1 MRLGELLM
9 RKLKRGI
16 SLLEVV
22 VAMQCTALL
31 LVLICRVLPLA
42 RRQVKE
48 ADQRLGGALAAQNV
62 LEEYMAVP
70 PGEWPRDP
78 VSVVGTRYRVKLEAL
93 PYQEN
98 NKLTVASATVL
109 VGEET
114 AYHLETLVHQ

>member
-1 MRLGELLM
+1 MK
-9 RKLKRGI
+9 KLSRGI

-48 ADQRLGGALAAQNV
+48 ADKRLGGALAAQNV
-62 LEEYMAVP
+62 LEEYMSVP
-70 PGEWPRDP
+70 PGEWPRTP
-78 VSVVGTRYRVKLEAL
+78 LMIEGTRFRVKLEAL
-93 PYQEN
+93 PYREN
-98 NKLTVASATVL
+98 NKLMLASATVL
-109 VGEET
+109 VGEEA